1 MKTSGKKI
9 LPITLGTIA
18 VLVAAAA
25 AVLWSGVY
33 NFAADVHHS
42 EPVLSIIEF
51 ARERSV
57 KIRAN
62 EIKVPPL
69 EEQKLITKGAGNY
82 EAMCAQC
89 HQAPGRGP
97 TELSRGLNPSPPNLA
112 SHMVEP
118 AAAFWTIK
126 HGIKASGMP
135 AWGKSMSDRD
145 IWSLVALLQKLPS
158 MDQTAYRRLVEQS
171 GGHSHAGAP
180 SEVQGDAY
188 AMQGGGHGPLKQKQN
203 GHTH

>member
-1 MKTSGKKI
+1 MKASGKQI
-9 LPITLGTIA
+9 LTISLATIA

-25 AVLWSGVY
+25 AFLWSGAY
-33 NFAADVHHS
+33 NFAADARHS
-42 EPVLSIIEF
+42 EPVLSMIAF

-57 KIRAN
+57 KVRAHD
-62 EIKVPPL
+62 IKVPPL
-69 EEQKLITKGAGNY
+69 GEQMLITKGAGNY
-82 EAMCAQC
+82 DAMCARC
-89 HQAPGRGP
+89 HQAPGRGH

-112 SHMVEP
+112 GHVVQP

-135 AWGKSMSDRD
+135 AWGKSMHDRD
-145 IWSLVALLQKLPS
+145 IWSLVAFLQKLPS

-180 SEVQGDAY
+180 MNGQGEAV
-188 AMQGGGHGPLKQKQN
+188 AIQGVRHVP
-203 GHTH
+203 HE